1 MACTPSAR
9 VHRHFPGDS
18 SAVGAAQAVQ
28 KDESSSKDEVPMS
41 PFVAALVACGYMASV
56 FVVFLVLRP
65 GRHASEL
72 HHP

>member
-1 MACTPSAR
+1 
-9 VHRHFPGDS
+9 
-18 SAVGAAQAVQ
+18 
-28 KDESSSKDEVPMS
+28 MS